1 MKFWPII
8 FIFLFSSCGMFS
20 SNEGSTYL
28 KSKNIANGF
37 DLKIPNNWEKIKT
50 EGSDYALKNKKTNSI
65 ILLNS
70 ACRKYEASSLN
81 ALTSSMLTGIDDLNI
96 LAKNQITLHDRE
108 AQEVR
113 VEGKVDGVKTYFNI
127 ITLQKNYCIY
137 DYILISPNLKKIEN
151 DYSTFK
157 LFYSEVI
164 PE

>member
-1 MKFWPII
+1 MKYKII
-8 FIFLFSSCGMFS
+8 VLLFLLSSCGMFS
-20 SNEGSTYL
+20 SNEGTTYL
-28 KSKNIANGF
+28 KSKHVANGF
-37 DLKIPNNWEKIKT
+37 DTKMPINWEKIKT

-81 ALTSSMLTGIDDLNI
+81 ALTSSILTGIDELNI
-96 LAKNQITLHDRE
+96 ISKNQITLHDRD

-113 VEGKVDGVKTYFNI
+113 VEGKVDGVKTYFDI

-137 DYILISPNLKKIEN
+137 DYILISSNLKKIEN

-157 LFYSEVI
+157 LFYNEVI